1 MNKFCKST
9 LSLVVASVI
18 ALPLNA
24 QDDEAIEEIIVTAQ
38 KREQNLQDVPL
49 SILAISGEDIQAGG
63 YENMEDLATFVPNLF
78 MSDALTGQNLFM
90 RGIGSTVANEAFEQ
104 AVAQFHDGVYYGR
117 DNLSQNGFFDL
128 ERVEVVRGP
137 QPVFA
142 GQSATAGALSYIS
155 RRPGSE
161 PEGNLVASY
170 GNDEEISVEGAYGW
184 ALSDT
189 FGVRLSGRYYEL
201 GETGYTHV
209 LTGDDLGTKEN
220 SSFRVLGVLTPND
233 GFEATFK
240 YERQNVSQIGVP
252 REYTRCETNPS
263 ISVAFVP
270 LAPAISALCALD
282 AAYNGIDLNS
292 LDGVVGSG
300 GAQDVL
306 VAMNALNAASGAT
319 FGSPNY
325 WGAPMPLFAS
335 PVASGLNNVGIFNEE
350 EERNQEVDVF
360 LFAFDWEIGDRG
372 VVMSWQSSSLRYD
385 KHDILDPDMSSFAVF
400 VGERSEDFEQYSH
413 EIRFTSPQD
422 QRFAWM
428 VGAYDQEHDLT
439 TSIQVHLPWTFD
451 IPAFL
456 FGAPPN
462 PANAGYSAISY
473 GGPLVENSKWTSVF
487 FSTTWNVSDSFRI
500 NVGGRRQSIDKTGIE
515 NPMLA
520 RLPTGGTAYEPLTA
534 SGPPVSGRVDTSD
547 FLPEVG
553 VQWDASDAVM
563 VYAKYSEALKA
574 GGFVKSPPIG
584 GAVANPFTYDNEV
597 AEGFEVGVKGLLFDG
612 RLLLNASYYNTDFTD
627 LQVTILNPDTAA
639 FETQNAAAAHTKGFE
654 FDGRWAVTDNF
665 SVGFAGSVSEAKY
678 DNYVGPN
685 CNSLETKIGPVGRCQ
700 FSAANPTA
708 LVFNANGVTLPYAPD
723 WAINV
728 QPEYRLGGNE
738 FDVSVSANM
747 VWSDGFSIAGVDGDP
762 LNQADEYMR
771 VDLRL
776 TIVPMEGNWE
786 VALYGRDVTDER
798 RQHTNAF
805 SFLSRSLAPVY
816 DANGVGRER
825 GARYGVQLRYFF

>member
-1 MNKFCKST
+1 
-9 LSLVVASVI
+9 
-18 ALPLNA
+18 
-24 QDDEAIEEIIVTAQ
+24 
-38 KREQNLQDVPL
+38 
-49 SILAISGEDIQAGG
+49 
-63 YENMEDLATFVPNLF
+63 
-78 MSDALTGQNLFM
+78 
-90 RGIGSTVANEAFEQ
+90 
-104 AVAQFHDGVYYGR
+104 
-117 DNLSQNGFFDL
+117 
-128 ERVEVVRGP
+128 
-137 QPVFA
+137 
-142 GQSATAGALSYIS
+142 
-155 RRPGSE
+155 
-161 PEGNLVASY
+161 
-170 GNDEEISVEGAYGW
+170 
-184 ALSDT
+184 
-189 FGVRLSGRYYEL
+189 
-201 GETGYTHV
+201 
-209 LTGDDLGTKEN
+209 
-220 SSFRVLGVLTPND
+220 
-233 GFEATFK
+233 
-240 YERQNVSQIGVP
+240 
-252 REYTRCETNPS
+252 
-263 ISVAFVP
+263 
-270 LAPAISALCALD
+270 
-282 AAYNGIDLNS
+282 
-292 LDGVVGSG
+292 
-300 GAQDVL
+300 
-306 VAMNALNAASGAT
+306 
-319 FGSPNY
+319 
-325 WGAPMPLFAS
+325 
-335 PVASGLNNVGIFNEE
+335 
-350 EERNQEVDVF
+350 
-360 LFAFDWEIGDRG
+360 
-372 VVMSWQSSSLRYD
+372 
-385 KHDILDPDMSSFAVF
+385 
-400 VGERSEDFEQYSH
+400 
-413 EIRFTSPQD
+413 
-422 QRFAWM
+422 
-428 VGAYDQEHDLT
+428 
-439 TSIQVHLPWTFD
+439 
-451 IPAFL
+451 
-456 FGAPPN
+456 
-462 PANAGYSAISY
+462 
-473 GGPLVENSKWTSVF
+473 
-487 FSTTWNVSDSFRI
+487 
-500 NVGGRRQSIDKTGIE
+500 
-515 NPMLA
+515 
-520 RLPTGGTAYEPLTA
+520 
-534 SGPPVSGRVDTSD
+534 
-547 FLPEVG
+547 
-553 VQWDASDAVM
+553 M

-665 SVGFAGSVSEAKY
+665 SVGFAGSKSEAKY